1 MIPSEGS
8 RPCRC
13 RDCAC
18 GPGHAAESLL
28 QLKSGTRDAAGA
40 DMHPGQLA
48 VSPDTLR
55 ELVDAQFPQWR
66 ALAIKPVGSQ
76 GTLIA
81 IFRIGDHFAARLP
94 LEPGDPGPAR
104 QHLES
109 DARTAREL
117 ARRTR
122 FPTPEP
128 VALGN
133 PGAGYLL
140 PWLVQTWLP
149 GVTATDQDPGGSAAF
164 AHDLAEFI
172 GGVRAISTGGQTFS
186 GSGRGGDLASHDAWM
201 QTCFARSAQLPDVPR
216 LRRMCDFPPGT
227 AARRGRGRDEAR

>member
-1 MIPSEGS
+1 
-8 RPCRC
+8 
-13 RDCAC
+13 
-18 GPGHAAESLL
+18 
-28 QLKSGTRDAAGA
+28 
-40 DMHPGQLA
+40 MHPGQLA

-76 GTLIA
+76 GTVNA
-81 IFRIGDHFAARLP
+81 IFRIRDHFAAGLP

-133 PGAGYLL
+133 PGAGYPL

-201 QTCFARSAQLPDVPR
+201 QTCFARSAQLLDVPR

-227 AARRGRGRDEAR
+227 AARRGRGRDEPR